1 MDTQVILKE
10 RVKTLLKESLFCA
23 NSDETFLHPAVI
35 GDCVKS
41 LIGTDLENPY
51 DKLIDWV
58 NSEIKKSFN

>member
-10 RVKTLLKESLFCA
+10 RVEALLKESLFCI

-41 LIGTDLENPY
+41 LIGTNLENPY
-51 DKLIDWV
+51 EDLLDWLEG
-58 NSEIKKSFN
+58 EI